1 MTSYVIKVKN
11 VYLAQPGMWDV
22 FCTFIENAKQY
33 ASIDEAEC
41 AVDELLDDNY
51 YHNFGRKD
59 IKIIP
64 YERV

>member
-11 VYLAQPGMWDV
+11 VYLAQPGMWSA
-22 FCTFIENAKQY
+22 FCTLIENAKQY

-41 AVDELLDDNY
+41 AVDEMLDDSY
-51 YHNFGRKD
+51 YQNFGRKD
-59 IKIIP
+59 INIIP

>member
-1 MTSYVIKVKN
+1 MTSYVIKVKG
-11 VYLAQPGMWDV
+11 VYLARPGMWSV

-33 ASIDEAEC
+33 ASIDDAEC
-41 AVDELLDDNY
+41 AVDEMLDDNY